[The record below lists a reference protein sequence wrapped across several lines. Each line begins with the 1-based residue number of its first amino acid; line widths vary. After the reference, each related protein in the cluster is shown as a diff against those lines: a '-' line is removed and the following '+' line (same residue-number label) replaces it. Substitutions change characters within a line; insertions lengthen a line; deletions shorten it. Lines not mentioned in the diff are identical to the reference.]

1 MCGITGIYSTR
12 GAVSPGL
19 ISAMTDAIMHRGP
32 DDGGFFCDGPVAIGN
47 RRLAIIDLSPGG
59 HQPMAFSEGEM
70 WMVYNGEVYNFI
82 ELRTELEAKGYEFST
97 KSDTEVV
104 LKAFHAWGTDAFT
117 RLRGMYAI
125 AIWDRRIQTLTLA
138 RDPFGIKPLYIAEC
152 GADIV
157 FGSELKSLRLHPEFP
172 KEINASSFSFYLSH
186 LYVPE
191 PHSIYAKV
199 ERLPQGHWMKLG
211 PNGRTTGN
219 FYNPEVP
226 AAASK
231 RSYDETVEELIHVME
246 ESVKVHLV
254 ADVPV
259 GVFLSGGVDSSIVV
273 AMMRRAG
280 VDNIKTFTIGFEG
293 AFASYDERHYA
304 NIIAKHFQT
313 DHQEIIVQPS
323 VVSLLEDR
331 LVQKFDEPFANPA
344 ALIAD
349 VLSEF
354 TRTKVTVAL
363 SGVGADEFF
372 AGYPRYQGMVFMD
385 KLQRVP
391 DWMIKTAQR
400 ALSAMPN
407 SPDRRNWIER
417 ARRLF
422 NAANVPASSQYE
434 ALTRFTGDLQIQSL
448 LSPDMARKVNGTSVL
463 PGITA
468 SDGHLLEQLLQLD
481 RETYLPGDLLT
492 YTDRAS
498 MTHSLEVR
506 TPFCDIVVD
515 KFARTVPASYKIRR
529 NELKYILKDGFKSIV
544 PPEVMFRP
552 KKGFSVP
559 IGEWLLGPLKPMLH
573 DLLSIENL
581 NRQPYIE
588 PKRARDILKAFEA
601 GEHQYAFLLWA
612 ILIFLL
618 WNSRINSIG

>member
-1 MCGITGIYSTR
+1 
-12 GAVSPGL
+12 
-19 ISAMTDAIMHRGP
+19 
-32 DDGGFFCDGPVAIGN
+32 
-47 RRLAIIDLSPGG
+47 
-59 HQPMAFSEGEM
+59 MAFSEGEM

-172 KEINASSFSFYLSH
+172 KEINASSLSFYLSH

-385 KLQRVP
+385 QLQRVP

-407 SPDRRNWIER
+407 SPDRRNWMER

-468 SDGHLLEQLLQLD
+468 SDGHLLEQMLQLD

-515 KFARTVPASYKIRR
+515 KFARTVPANYKIRR

-618 WNSRINSIG
+618 WNSRINSIA